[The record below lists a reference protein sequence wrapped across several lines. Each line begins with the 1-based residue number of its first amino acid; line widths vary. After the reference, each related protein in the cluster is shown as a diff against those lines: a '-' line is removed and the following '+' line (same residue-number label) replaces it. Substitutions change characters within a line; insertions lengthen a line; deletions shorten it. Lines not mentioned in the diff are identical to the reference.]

1 VSVIILNFNSEIFRE
16 YDIRGLAEGELN
28 PELVTALG
36 KAFGFYII
44 NNGGK
49 EIAIGRDNRPSSER
63 ISKNL
68 IDGIISTGLDV
79 VDVGLVPTP
88 VLYYA
93 VNTLDVDGGVM
104 VTASHNPPEFNGFKL
119 LNKKDALFGEQIQEI
134 RKIIEEGEFPSGDG
148 KLSEKNVDEEY
159 VGEIKKRIKLKK
171 KLKVVLD
178 CGNGTAGPMAVKV
191 LGEIGAEIV
200 PLYCE
205 MDGSFPNH
213 LPDPTQEKLMQDLI
227 ARVKKENADLGIG
240 IDGDGDRI
248 GVVTAKGEIV
258 WGDKLL
264 ALYSRE
270 VLKNN
275 PGATIVFEVKCSQL
289 LPEEI
294 ERLGGKPLMY
304 KTGHSLIKAKMKE
317 IEAKLAGEMSG
328 HMFFADNWF
337 GFDDAIYSGARLLQ
351 ILSGSERNL
360 GEIIGE
366 MPKYYSSPE
375 IRLDCADDV
384 KFKVVEKLREIFKE
398 KHEVIDIDGARVL
411 FGDGWGL
418 VRASNTQPK
427 IIVRYEAKS
436 EERLEEIRGIMESE
450 LKKFKEIKF

>member
-1 VSVIILNFNSEIFRE
+1 MNFNPEIFRE
-16 YDIRGLAEGELN
+16 YDIRGLAKEELT
-28 PELVTALG
+28 PELVAALG

-44 NNGGK
+44 KNGGK
-49 EIAIGRDNRPSSER
+49 KIAIGRDNRPSSER
-63 ISKNL
+63 ISGNL
-68 IDGIISTGLDV
+68 VEGIISTGLDV

-93 VNTLDVDGGVM
+93 VNTLEVNGGAM

-119 LNKKDALFGEQIQEI
+119 LAGKDALFGEQIQEI
-134 RKIIEEGEFPSGDG
+134 REIIERGEFPKGNG
-148 KLSEKNVDEEY
+148 KLSEKNVDAGY
-159 VGEIKKRIKLKK
+159 VGEIKKHIKLKK
-171 KLKVVLD
+171 GLKVVLD
-178 CGNGTAGPMAVKV
+178 CGNGVAGPMAVKV
-191 LGEIGAEIV
+191 LEEIGTEVV

-213 LPDPTQEKLMQDLI
+213 LPDPTQENLMQDLI
-227 ARVKKENADLGIG
+227 NRVKKENADLGIG

-270 VLKNN
+270 VLEKN

-294 ERLGGKPLMY
+294 ERLGGNPLMY

-317 IEAKLAGEMSG
+317 INAKLAGEMSG
-328 HMFFADNWF
+328 HMFFADGWF
-337 GFDDAIYSGARLLQ
+337 GFDDAIYSSARLLQ
-351 ILSGSERNL
+351 ILSGSGKNL
-360 GEIIGE
+360 GEIVRE

-375 IRLDCADDV
+375 IRLDCPDDA
-384 KFKVVEKLREIFKE
+384 KFKVVEKIREIFRE
-398 KHEVIDIDGARVL
+398 KYEIIDIDGARVL

-436 EERLEEIRGIMESE
+436 EERLSEIKEIMETE
-450 LKKFKEIKF
+450 LRKFKEIKFG